1 MGTVIAGITLEV
13 KLNVLIGNFAIEMNK
28 IVLRD
33 LDRIQ
38 NLEIY
43 KENPYAKNLAKITM
57 IQEDTVLVVQ
67 MLR

>member
-1 MGTVIAGITLEV
+1 MDTVIAGTTLEV

-38 NLEIY
+38 N
-43 KENPYAKNLAKITM
+43 
-57 IQEDTVLVVQ
+57 
-67 MLR
+67 